1 MKVLIL
7 AAGKGSR
14 MNSDIPKVLIELDG
28 KPLVV
33 NVAKALQIPQIE
45 KIGVIVSNETEAGI
59 RNWLGNDV
67 SYILQ
72 NQPLGTGHAVM
83 CAESWLTDFRGDLI
97 IVVGDAP
104 FITKEVITKLIH
116 QHQKNKSVCTL
127 LSAIWNDPP
136 PYGRI
141 VRNKAGKIIEI
152 VEEKDATE
160 DELQIKELSSSHY
173 CFNYPELK
181 KALKKIDNNNAQ
193 NEFYLPDVIG
203 IFIEEGK
210 KVEAIP
216 VDNPMLTF
224 GINTKAE
231 LNMVKNKLTDLHG

>member
-1 MKVLIL
+1 MKALIL

-14 MNSDIPKVLIELDG
+14 MNSDIPKVLIELDE

-33 NVAKALQIPQIE
+33 HVAEALRIPDIDE
-45 KIGVIVSNETEAGI
+45 IGVVVSDETDAGI

-67 SYILQ
+67 TYTRQ
-72 NQPLGTGHAVM
+72 NQPKGTGHAVM

-104 FITKEVITKLIH
+104 FITKKVITKLIH
-116 QHQKNKSVCTL
+116 QHQQNKNACTM

-141 VRNKAGKIIEI
+141 VRNKAGKIIKI

-160 DELQIKELSSSHY
+160 EEMKINELSSSHY
-173 CFNYPELK
+173 CFTYPELK
-181 KALKKIDNNNAQ
+181 KALKKIDNSNSQ

-210 KVEAIP
+210 IVEAIP

-231 LNMVKNKLTDLHG
+231 LNMVKNKLTNEHR